1 MSGDT
6 ICSDDELI
14 SILEH
19 IYSTGRF
26 KKLFEA
32 LQLAVIAHEFIL
44 YINNTTSIKEG
55 THDRSR
61 LHYDSGRI

>member
-6 ICSDDELI
+6 ICSYHELI

-26 KKLFEA
+26 MKLFEA
-32 LQLAVIAHEFIL
+32 LQLAVISHEFIP
-44 YINNTTSIKEG
+44 YINNTTSIKKG

-61 LHYDSGRI
+61 LHYDSRRI